1 MSKCVHEPSPARRAR
16 SEAPVHNLRP
26 SAYALPE
33 GEGYLFFLMVAITG
47 FLEIVLAR
55 QFFNGEM
62 RPAYAISGH
71 FVILAAIALHTLS
84 IMKKGKDLRLSFLL
98 FSFTLALGPAGA
110 AATLLT
116 AAMVSIFSRKTKPF
130 EEWYCALFPDE
141 TSSQSDIL
149 EEIQAQRAQEE
160 RSIMPLI
167 DVLTFGTHTQKQ
179 ALLTMVTSNFKPAF
193 APVLKTALNDANN
206 AIRVQAATGITKI
219 EADFMTRAVDL
230 TNRCEQNPDDAD
242 LLKEIA
248 EHYDRY
254 AYIGLLEH
262 DRETEC
268 RNNALGY
275 YARYLALRPEDSAAR
290 TAAGRILVRDRR
302 YKDAVAWFERVG
314 SDGTVVPRAPEE
326 AVWYLESLFRLGH
339 FAKVRAILMA
349 SGKELQDS
357 AGLPLEILEA
367 VQLWVDGNAEG
378 NA

>member
-1 MSKCVHEPSPARRAR
+1 M
-16 SEAPVHNLRP
+16 
-26 SAYALPE
+26 
-33 GEGYLFFLMVAITG
+33 IT
-47 FLEIVLAR
+47 
-55 QFFNGEM
+55 N
-62 RPAYAISGH
+62 
-71 FVILAAIALHTLS
+71 
-84 IMKKGKDLRLSFLL
+84 
-98 FSFTLALGPAGA
+98 
-110 AATLLT
+110 
-116 AAMVSIFSRKTKPF
+116 
-130 EEWYCALFPDE
+130 
-141 TSSQSDIL
+141 
-149 EEIQAQRAQEE
+149 
-160 RSIMPLI
+160 
-167 DVLTFGTHTQKQ
+167 
-179 ALLTMVTSNFKPAF
+179 NFKPAF

-206 AIRVQAATGITKI
+206 AIRVQAATCITKI
-219 EADFMTRAVDL
+219 EADFMSHAVAL
-230 TNRCEQNPDDAD
+230 TKRGVENPDDAD

-254 AYIGLLEH
+254 AYLGLLEH

-302 YKDAVAWFERVG
+302 YKDAVAWFERVS